1 PLRRALNDR
10 SIELL
15 LEFEEKQYEQH
26 LNIELLQGSNLI
38 FPPGQHLENVLGFDA
53 ALFTRNK
60 LFWRH
65 FLGRQP
71 WYRRFFRSYLNGMY
85 FPRDSYKLEDAF
97 NNDFPQFKF
106 NAFIQHKRPERMVK
120 DTAAE
125 WGAWNQEYY
134 RYKVLD
140 HQQSTLETLEMNVR
154 DQGVVTYASPAFH
167 TKKEFWNVHKSKSF
181 VQNSNFCQPSKLTG
195 HKTYTY
201 ISSGTNGKAHSE
213 PEDVESYDFISEVE
227 RLAKLKSDFEHKNT
241 EFVSKTCEL
250 IERALKQQ
258 ESYIELYSEIVSDLD
273 EHQPDAPKLLRD
285 LYRLSVFK
293 FVTGT
298 NLYFGVADNSCNQ
311 QLQRANHRIRQ

>member
-1 PLRRALNDR
+1 ML
-10 SIELL
+10 S
-15 LEFEEKQYEQH
+15 EFEEKQYEQH

-60 LFWRH
+60 NFWRH
-65 FLGRQP
+65 FLGGYP

-85 FPRDSYKLEDAF
+85 FPTDAYELEDAF

-125 WGAWNQEYY
+125 WGSWNKDYY

-140 HQQSTLETLEMNVR
+140 HQQLTLETLEMSVG

-167 TKKEFWNVHKSKSF
+167 TKQEFWDVHKSQSF
-181 VQNSNFCQPSKLTG
+181 IQNSNFCQPSKLIG
-195 HKTYTY
+195 HRAYTY
-201 ISSGTNGKAHSE
+201 ISPGTNGIAHSE
-213 PEDVESYDFISEVE
+213 PEKVESKHLVNELE
-227 RLAKLKSDFEHKNT
+227 RLSQSDTKQELKNT
-241 EFVSKTCEL
+241 EFVSNSCEL
-250 IERALKQQ
+250 IETALKPQEKYRELYNEIVGDLDMHQQ
-258 ESYIELYSEIVSDLD
+258 E
-273 EHQPDAPKLLRD
+273 APKLLRD

-298 NLYFGVADNSCNQ
+298 NLYFGVEDKSFNKKI
-311 QLQRANHRIRQ
+311 QRTRQRLRR

>member
-1 PLRRALNDR
+1 ML
-10 SIELL
+10 S
-15 LEFEEKQYEQH
+15 EFEEKQYEQH

-60 LFWRH
+60 NFWRH
-65 FLGRQP
+65 FLGGYP

-85 FPRDSYKLEDAF
+85 FPKDAYELEDAF

-106 NAFIQHKRPERMVK
+106 NAFIQHKRPERMIK

-125 WGAWNQEYY
+125 WDSWNQEYY

-140 HQQSTLETLEMNVR
+140 HQQSTLEILEANVG

-167 TKKEFWNVHKSKSF
+167 TKQEFWDVHKSQSF
-181 VQNSNFCQPSKLTG
+181 IQNSNFCQPSKLTG
-195 HKTYTY
+195 HKAYTY
-201 ISSGTNGKAHSE
+201 ISPGTNGIAHSE
-213 PEDVESYDFISEVE
+213 PEKVESKHLINELE
-227 RLAKLKSDFEHKNT
+227 RLSQSEAKHDLKNS
-241 EFVSKTCEL
+241 EFVSNSCEL
-250 IERALKQQ
+250 IERALKPQ
-258 ESYIELYSEIVSDLD
+258 EKYRDLYNEIVGDLD
-273 EHQPDAPKLLRD
+273 MHQKEAPKLLRD

-298 NLYFGVADNSCNQ
+298 NLYFGVGDKSFNKKI
-311 QLQRANHRIRQ
+311 QRTRQRLHR